1 MKCRKCETE
10 LAEGVEV
17 CPECGERVAETPPPA
32 PQPDLA
38 VIGELHKTTKLLAE
52 KLGGLDEKIDSRV
65 LATSGVLIERVDQL
79 ETRMSELKLEASR
92 PPLTDGGVRA
102 PAMDLDRTGGFES
115 LGDFLVTILTNRAE
129 PRLVAWQQRVM
140 SMGVGTAGGFLVPQQ
155 FAGMLAAIEPSEAVV
170 RPRATVIPAGTPPD
184 SAITMPV
191 LNQSGA
197 AGVHAGVTVT
207 WIGEGV
213 TKPVT
218 EPAFLELTL
227 TPHEVAAHVVLT
239 DKLIRNAPSAAVIVE
254 KLLRGAIIDAEDTA
268 FIAGTGVGQ
277 PLGFLGHASSINV
290 ARFGPAGIVYAD
302 VVAMYSQILR
312 GGGPLVW
319 IANPTTLPQL
329 QAMASALGQ
338 LIWQPSARESEPS
351 NLLGIPLLISERQ
364 PVLGANG
371 DLMLVNLSYYLIKDG
386 SPLTVADDAGLSGD
400 NFKYNKTSI
409 KAFWNVDGHP
419 WLTTPLLLEDG
430 VTQASPFVVLL

>member
-1 MKCRKCETE
+1 MLKCRKCDTE

-17 CPECGERVAETPPPA
+17 CPECGERVEAA
-32 PQPDLA
+32 PQPDLG
-38 VIGELHKTTKLLAE
+38 VIAELHKTTKLLAE
-52 KLGGLDEKIDSRV
+52 KVGGLDERIASKV
-65 LATSGVLIERVDQL
+65 LAESGVLIERVDGL
-79 ETRMSELKLEASR
+79 EKRISELKLEASR

-102 PAMDLDRTGGFES
+102 PQTDLDRTGGFES
-115 LGDFLVTILTNRAE
+115 LGDFLCSILTNRAD
-129 PRLVAWQQRVM
+129 PRLAAWQQRVM
-140 SMGVGTAGGFLVPQQ
+140 SMGVGAAGGFLVPQQ
-155 FAGMLAAIEPSEAVV
+155 FATMLQAIEPTDAIV
-170 RPRATVIPAGTPPD
+170 RPRATVIPAGVPPD

-191 LNQSGA
+191 LNQAGA

-227 TPHEVAAHVVLT
+227 TPHEVAAHVLLT
-239 DKLIRNAPSAAVIVE
+239 DKLIRNAPSASVIVE
-254 KLLRGAIIDAEDTA
+254 KLLRGAILDAEDTA

-290 ARFGPAGIVYAD
+290 ARFGAGAIAYVD
-302 VVAMYSQILR
+302 VVNMYSQILR

-319 IANPTTLPQL
+319 IGNPTVLPQL

-338 LIWQPSARESEPS
+338 LIWQPNAREGEPS
-351 NLLGIPLLISERQ
+351 NLLGIPFLISERQ

-371 DLMLVNLSYYLIKDG
+371 DLMLVNLSYYIIKDG
-386 SPLTVADDAGLSGD
+386 SPLTIADDAGLSGN
-400 NFKYNKTSI
+400 NFLYNKTAI
-409 KAFWNVDGHP
+409 KAYWNVDGQP

-430 VTQASPFVVLL
+430 VTMASPFVVLL